1 MVPNTRLTLVLTA
14 LMLGALL
21 GGCKS
26 RDELML
32 EKLDSPF
39 DIDHQE
45 AIGYFGYE
53 KGLAALPLL
62 KEQMNKPEGRMD
74 IRKICEAIGPDAI
87 DPLIQ
92 IINEDV
98 TAKPYP
104 YTAEDLFLNAPQ
116 DGIEFGDHA
125 GLIRAGTACE
135 CLWSLVEAPED
146 VDKMIDLYLAR
157 PAVPEKPYIYLVLRD
172 LHDKAWN
179 GMAERVKRGASAEH
193 SHEMIRFLTPP
204 MISMDMRAVDA
215 LSGDIPAE
223 GLEALLQFE
232 DVPTRMFYLNAM
244 AYEHNDPLIGPA
256 MEQFKKE
263 AKENPDAPLP
273 SLCVGALMVIQN
285 MGVDKNRVAERW
297 LDKSREAFFAN
308 KEKLGWTTYDQV
320 LYMEQAAHY
329 YGGIL
334 QWYAVTVQDYDRV
347 DALSERQRQ
356 LLHPSEDIKDS
367 VKPKA
372 VFKKEKGE
380 TKEEGA

>member
-14 LMLGALL
+14 LTLGALL

-53 KGLAALPLL
+53 KGLASLPLL
-62 KEQMNKPEGRMD
+62 KEQMTKPEGRMD

-135 CLWSLVEAPED
+135 CLW
-146 VDKMIDLYLAR
+146 
-157 PAVPEKPYIYLVLRD
+157 
-172 LHDKAWN
+172 
-179 GMAERVKRGASAEH
+179 
-193 SHEMIRFLTPP
+193 
-204 MISMDMRAVDA
+204 
-215 LSGDIPAE
+215 
-223 GLEALLQFE
+223 
-232 DVPTRMFYLNAM
+232 
-244 AYEHNDPLIGPA
+244 
-256 MEQFKKE
+256 
-263 AKENPDAPLP
+263 
-273 SLCVGALMVIQN
+273 
-285 MGVDKNRVAERW
+285 
-297 LDKSREAFFAN
+297 
-308 KEKLGWTTYDQV
+308 
-320 LYMEQAAHY
+320 
-329 YGGIL
+329 
-334 QWYAVTVQDYDRV
+334 
-347 DALSERQRQ
+347 
-356 LLHPSEDIKDS
+356 
-367 VKPKA
+367 
-372 VFKKEKGE
+372 
-380 TKEEGA
+380 